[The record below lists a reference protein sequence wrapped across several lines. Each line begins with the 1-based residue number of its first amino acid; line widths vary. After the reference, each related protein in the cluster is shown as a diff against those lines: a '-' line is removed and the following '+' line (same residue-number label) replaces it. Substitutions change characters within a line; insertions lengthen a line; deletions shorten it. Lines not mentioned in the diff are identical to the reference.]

1 MLKITP
7 QNNSIEF
14 QLKVENASLQKTSTR
29 LIVEVNNT
37 NTIIPL
43 LIDKDGTCKGDIPL
57 NEAWD
62 GKKGKIKIEVI
73 AEGSYFE
80 PFNKEVEFEK
90 IPKTPKAS
98 IQEIKLQKS
107 TTKSSTGYK
116 EPKIINKTSSTNKT
130 VIPTRTK
137 IEESKNFITKSEKDR
152 IVSEIVD
159 FFKAKKN

>member
-57 NEAWD
+57 NESWD

-80 PFNKEVEFEK
+80 PFNKEVEFEN

-107 TTKSSTGYK
+107 ATKSSTGYK
-116 EPKIINKTSSTNKT
+116 EPKIINKT

-137 IEESKNFITKSEKDR
+137 IEESKNFITKTEKDR

>member
-57 NEAWD
+57 NESWD

-80 PFNKEVEFEK
+80 PFNKEVEFEN

-116 EPKIINKTSSTNKT
+116 EPKIINKT

-137 IEESKNFITKSEKDR
+137 IEESKNFITKTEKDR

>member
-57 NEAWD
+57 NESWD

-80 PFNKEVEFEK
+80 PFNKEVEFEN

-107 TTKSSTGYK
+107 TTISSTGYK
-116 EPKIINKTSSTNKT
+116 ETKIINKT

-137 IEESKNFITKSEKDR
+137 IEESKNFITKTEKDR

>member
-43 LIDKDGTCKGDIPL
+43 LIDKDGLCKGDIPL
-57 NEAWD
+57 NESWD

-98 IQEIKLQKS
+98 IQEITLQKPV
-107 TTKSSTGYK
+107 TKSNTGYK
-116 EPKIINKTSSTNKT
+116 EPKITTKTTPTNK
-130 VIPTRTK
+130 VVPIKTK
-137 IEESKNFITKSEKDR
+137 LDESKNFITKTEKDR

-159 FFKAKKN
+159 FFKANKK